1 MHPILRRSP
10 QTRENQTSEAV
21 SADEGSQRTCIVT
34 RTKGAPDQMI
44 RFVLG
49 PDGNVVPDLRHKLPG
64 RGVWVIGRA
73 ETVAEAVKR
82 KAFARGLKA
91 EAVVSADLAAEVDA
105 LLSKHCLQA
114 LALANKAGQVVTGFA
129 KVEAAIDRG
138 RVLGLVEAQDGAAE
152 GGRKLRQA
160 LHRRFGPTSGK
171 PQVKLFTS
179 LQLSLALGLAN
190 VIHAALIEGAA
201 AQAFLSHCRKLNFYR
216 SDKASAG
223 DATDEAAAPEFA

>member
-1 MHPILRRSP
+1 
-10 QTRENQTSEAV
+10 
-21 SADEGSQRTCIVT
+21 
-34 RTKGAPDQMI
+34 
-44 RFVLG
+44 
-49 PDGNVVPDLRHKLPG
+49 
-64 RGVWVIGRA
+64 
-73 ETVAEAVKR
+73 VAEAVKR

-91 EAVVSADLAAEVDA
+91 EAVVSPDLAAEVDA

-138 RVLGLVEAQDGAAE
+138 HILGLVEATDGAAD

-160 LHRRFGPTSGK
+160 LQRRFGATPGK
-171 PQVKLFTS
+171 PEVKLFTS

-201 AQAFLSHCRKLNFYR
+201 AQAFLLHCRKLGFYR

-223 DATDEAAAPEFA
+223 GATDEATAPEFA